1 MQSFERIAFH
11 GKFRDYQQRVLDNAP
26 KYMGDGKLHIVAA
39 PGSGKTVL
47 GLELI
52 RRQGKPCLILSPT
65 TAIRE
70 QWGKRFKD
78 LFLTEEDDFDALY
91 SGDLHRVALVNSIT
105 YQALYTAM
113 EKVASADAEDTDLSD
128 LDILAEMRAHGIG
141 TVCLDEAHHLKN
153 EWQKALETFVSKLD
167 AGMTVI
173 SLTATPPYDAEGGE
187 WERYISVCG
196 EIDEEIFVPELVGQR
211 TLCPHQDYVYFNYPT
226 EEEAAVFETFRENAA
241 EGVELLR
248 DQPCMR
254 ILADMLNEERD
265 LETLF
270 SSAKEYVSLC
280 TLLTHYG
287 YELKPRLI
295 RELTAG
301 RGLPRFS
308 IEHAE
313 CAIRFLLEGDILI
326 EEDKAAITAV
336 LRRKGLTDKRRVA
349 LTLNE
354 KLRRTLLSSVGKLR
368 SIATITESEYAALG
382 PSLRM
387 LVLTDY
393 IKKEY
398 LSRVGSDEAL
408 ESVNIVSIF
417 ETLRRLPDPPAIGVL
432 SGTLIILPDSVDLSG
447 LQLKYTRAPIGDTGY
462 SEVTFAGHGHRAVDA
477 VSRLFGEGKVQVLIG
492 TKSLLGEG
500 WDSPCINSLILAS
513 FVGSF
518 VLSNQMRGR
527 AIRMDPANPDK
538 ASNIWHLV
546 TVEPSHL
553 FKEKK
558 TEQLEAYL
566 NRDDEVLCS
575 CDFDMLKRRFDS
587 FMGPHYETGVIEG
600 GIERLT
606 AIRPPFDKE
615 GIQRINAEMLA
626 LSRDRGRIA
635 SLWTGEVGAH
645 RFAVSVETAVPAEAR
660 VPIFT
665 FGNVLLPSLV
675 VAAEAGLL
683 GLLWY
688 PIVHGYTPLTVFMV
702 AAMIAL
708 SVVTCSAVKRLVLHA
723 NPARSIKTLGVAV
736 YKSLRDCG
744 VIADSAKVEAVQD
757 KALSSV
763 SLFLRNASVH
773 DQNIFNTAMGELLSP
788 IENPRYILIKKTR
801 SGRYVYEQSYA
812 CPSVLGKK
820 KEFAEVLTG
829 HLKRDTGDFEAVY
842 THREDGRRLILKC
855 RKRAYVTRN
864 LRAAGKK
871 YKVTHWE

>member
-1 MQSFERIAFH
+1 MPSFDTITFH

-26 KYMGDGKLHIVAA
+26 KYLRDGKIHVVAA

-78 LFLTEEDDFDALY
+78 LFLTEADDFNALY

-105 YQALYTAM
+105 YQALYTAV
-113 EKVASADAEDTDLSD
+113 EKVASADTEDTDLSD
-128 LDILAEMRAHGIG
+128 LDIFAEMRAHGIG

-153 EWQKALETFVSKLD
+153 EWQKALEAFVGKLD
-167 AGMTVI
+167 KGITVI

-226 EEEAAVFETFRENAA
+226 EAETAVFDTFRDNAA

-248 DQPCMR
+248 DQPCMA
-254 ILADMLNEERD
+254 ILADMMNGEQDFEK
-265 LETLF
+265 LF
-270 SSAKEYVSLC
+270 AATGEYIALC
-280 TLLTHYG
+280 VLLTHYG
-287 YELKPRLI
+287 YELNPRLI

-301 RGLPRFS
+301 RGLPRFRM
-308 IEHAE
+308 EYAE
-313 CAIRFLLEGDILI
+313 RAIRFLAEGNILTD
-326 EEDKAAITAV
+326 EDKTALLSI
-336 LRRKGLTDKRRVA
+336 LRRKGLTDKRRVT

-354 KLRRTLLSSVGKLR
+354 RLRRTLLSSVGKLQ
-368 SIATITESEYAALG
+368 SIAAITKSEYASLG
-382 PSLRM
+382 KSLRM

-393 IKKEY
+393 IKREY
-398 LSRVGSDEAL
+398 LSRVGTDEAL

-432 SGTLIILPDSVDLSG
+432 SGTLILLPDSVDLSG
-447 LQLKYTRAPIGDTGY
+447 LELKYSRAPIGDTGY
-462 SEVTFAGHGHRAVDA
+462 SEVSFAGQGHKAVDA
-477 VSRLFGEGKVQVLIG
+477 VSRLFGEGKLQVLIG

-546 TVEPSHL
+546 TVEPPHL
-553 FKEKK
+553 LKEKK
-558 TEQLEAYL
+558 TERLAAYL
-566 NRDDEVLCS
+566 ERDDGVLES
-575 CDFDMLKRRFDS
+575 CDFDLLKRRFDS

-606 AIRPPFDKE
+606 AIKPPFDQE
-615 GIQRINAEMLA
+615 GIERINAEMLA

-645 RFAVSVETAVPAEAR
+645 RFAVSVETSVPAEAR

-665 FGNVLLPSLV
+665 FGNLLLPSLLM
-675 VAAEAGLL
+675 AAEAGLM

-688 PIVHGYTPLTVFMV
+688 PIIHGYTPATVLMV
-702 AAMIAL
+702 AAMLAL
-708 SVVTCSAVKRLVLHA
+708 SAVLCSMVKRLVLHA
-723 NPARSIKTLGVAV
+723 NPARSIKTLGIAV
-736 YKSLRDCG
+736 YKTLRDCDL
-744 VIADSAKVEAVQD
+744 IADSARVETAQD
-757 KALSSV
+757 KNLMTV
-763 SLFLRNASVH
+763 SLYLRNASVH
-773 DQNIFNTAMGELLSP
+773 DQNIFNTAMAELLSP
-788 IENPRYILIKKTR
+788 IENPRYLLIKKTR
-801 SGRYVYEQSYA
+801 SGRYLYEQSYA

-820 KEFAEVLTG
+820 KECVEVLAE

-855 RKRAYVTRN
+855 RKQSYVTQN
-864 LRAAGKK
+864 IRAAGRK

>member
-1 MQSFERIAFH
+1 MQNFDTITFH
-11 GKFRDYQQRVLDNAP
+11 GRFRDYQQRVLNHAP
-26 KYMGDGKLHIVAA
+26 KYLRDGKLHIVAA

-78 LFLTEEDDFDALY
+78 LFLTPDDSFEDLY

-113 EKVASADAEDTDLSD
+113 EKVTLADAEDTDLSD
-128 LDILAEMRAHGIG
+128 LDIFAEMRAHGIG

-153 EWQKALETFVSKLD
+153 EWQKALEVFIAKLD
-167 AGMTVI
+167 KDITVI
-173 SLTATPPYDAEGGE
+173 SLTATPPYDAEGSE
-187 WERYISVCG
+187 WERYIAVCG

-226 EEEAAVFETFRENAA
+226 ADEVAVFDTFRENAV
-241 EGVELLR
+241 EGVESLR
-248 DQPCMR
+248 EHPCMG
-254 ILADMLNEERD
+254 ILADILNGERD
-265 LETLF
+265 YEALF
-270 SSAKEYVSLC
+270 SSAKEYIALC
-280 TLLTHYG
+280 VLLTHYG

-301 RGLPRFS
+301 RGLPRFRM
-308 IEHAE
+308 EYAE
-313 CAIRFLLEGDILI
+313 QAIRFLVEGDILND
-326 EEDKAAITAV
+326 EDKETMVTI
-336 LRRKGLTDKRRVA
+336 LRRKGLTDKRRVV

-354 KLRRTLLSSVGKLR
+354 RLRRTLLSSVGKLK
-368 SIATITESEYAALG
+368 SIATITESEYATMG
-382 PSLRM
+382 QSLRM

-398 LSRVGSDEAL
+398 LHRIGTEEAF

-432 SGTLIILPDSVDLSG
+432 SGTLVILPDTVDLSE
-447 LQLKYTRAPIGDTGY
+447 LSLKYTRTPIGDTGY
-462 SEVTFAGHGHRAVDA
+462 SEVSFAGHSHKAVDA

-527 AIRMDPANPDK
+527 AIRMDPGNPDK

-546 TVEPSHL
+546 TVEPPHL
-553 FKEKK
+553 LKEKK
-558 TEQLEAYL
+558 AEQWAAYL
-566 NRDDEVLCS
+566 NRDDNLLYS

-606 AIRPPFDKE
+606 AIKPPFDRE
-615 GIQRINAEMLA
+615 GIERINRDMLA
-626 LSRDRGRIA
+626 LSRDRSRIA
-635 SLWTGEVGAH
+635 ALWTGEVGAH
-645 RFAVSVETAVPAEAR
+645 KFEVSVETAVPEEAR
-660 VPIFT
+660 VPVFT
-665 FGNVLLPSLV
+665 FGNCLLPLILMT
-675 VAAEAGLL
+675 AEVGLL

-688 PIVHGYTPLTVFMV
+688 PIVHGNTPLTVFMV
-702 AAMIAL
+702 AAMVAL
-708 SVVTCSAVKRLVLHA
+708 SVALWSPLKKLILHA
-723 NPARSIKTLGVAV
+723 NPARSMKTLGIAV
-736 YKSLRDCG
+736 YKTLRDCDL
-744 VIADSAKVEAVQD
+744 ISPSAKVEAVQD
-757 KALSSV
+757 KNLYV
-763 SLFLRNASVH
+763 VRLYLRNASVH
-773 DQNIFNTAMGELLSP
+773 DQNRFNTAMAELLSP
-788 IENPRYILIKKTR
+788 IENPRYLLIKKTR
-801 SGRYVYEQSYA
+801 AGRYVYEQSYA
-812 CPSVLGKK
+812 CPTILGKK
-820 KEFAEVLTG
+820 KEYVETLAE
-829 HLKRDTGDFEAVY
+829 HLKRDTGDFEVVY
-842 THREDGRRLILKC
+842 THREEGRRLILTC
-855 RKRAYVTRN
+855 RKRAYITRN
-864 LRAAGKK
+864 LRSAGKK
-871 YKVTHWE
+871 YRVTHWE

>member
-265 LETLF
+265 LEMLF

-308 IEHAE
+308 MEHAE

-336 LRRKGLTDKRRVA
+336 LRRSSSRYFPAMASMASGVRGLK
-349 LTLNE
+349 
-354 KLRRTLLSSVGKLR
+354 
-368 SIATITESEYAALG
+368 
-382 PSLRM
+382 
-387 LVLTDY
+387 
-393 IKKEY
+393 
-398 LSRVGSDEAL
+398 
-408 ESVNIVSIF
+408 
-417 ETLRRLPDPPAIGVL
+417 
-432 SGTLIILPDSVDLSG
+432 
-447 LQLKYTRAPIGDTGY
+447 
-462 SEVTFAGHGHRAVDA
+462 H
-477 VSRLFGEGKVQVLIG
+477 
-492 TKSLLGEG
+492 
-500 WDSPCINSLILAS
+500 
-513 FVGSF
+513 
-518 VLSNQMRGR
+518 
-527 AIRMDPANPDK
+527 
-538 ASNIWHLV
+538 
-546 TVEPSHL
+546 TV
-553 FKEKK
+553 
-558 TEQLEAYL
+558 
-566 NRDDEVLCS
+566 
-575 CDFDMLKRRFDS
+575 
-587 FMGPHYETGVIEG
+587 
-600 GIERLT
+600 
-606 AIRPPFDKE
+606 
-615 GIQRINAEMLA
+615 
-626 LSRDRGRIA
+626 
-635 SLWTGEVGAH
+635 
-645 RFAVSVETAVPAEAR
+645 
-660 VPIFT
+660 
-665 FGNVLLPSLV
+665 
-675 VAAEAGLL
+675 
-683 GLLWY
+683 
-688 PIVHGYTPLTVFMV
+688 
-702 AAMIAL
+702 
-708 SVVTCSAVKRLVLHA
+708 
-723 NPARSIKTLGVAV
+723 
-736 YKSLRDCG
+736 
-744 VIADSAKVEAVQD
+744 
-757 KALSSV
+757 
-763 SLFLRNASVH
+763 
-773 DQNIFNTAMGELLSP
+773 
-788 IENPRYILIKKTR
+788 
-801 SGRYVYEQSYA
+801 
-812 CPSVLGKK
+812 
-820 KEFAEVLTG
+820 
-829 HLKRDTGDFEAVY
+829 
-842 THREDGRRLILKC
+842 
-855 RKRAYVTRN
+855 
-864 LRAAGKK
+864 
-871 YKVTHWE
+871 